1 MKLWKLWIARGL
13 LQVLPVPSGV
23 PVLPATS
30 GVPVLPV
37 PSGVPAVSPWVHG

>member
-23 PVLPATS
+23 PVLP
-30 GVPVLPV
+30 VL
-37 PSGVPAVSPWVHG
+37 SGVPAVSP